1 MDRVLAKLAD
11 GDQETFP
18 ETREALLRF
27 DAALEHLPGELPPAE
42 GGADPAALDEMLA
55 GACAPLAEAV
65 AMLTPG
71 PLANHWVSPG
81 ISSGISPAIS
91 PGEGHA
97 PGGLETAL
105 QALQERLSATSLGD
119 QTRDQ
124 AREILGYLER
134 GAAYPELRPRVE
146 AFARL
151 LDGALDLADALRD
164 AGWLEPE
171 QRAACIDRL
180 QEALVIF
187 RDPATRQDG
196 VRRLERLA
204 ALREILARV
213 SGLSSSLPGSRVDLE
228 PIQIAFAAAVGDHA
242 GERVDMLLAA
252 LDRMIAYRQL
262 ERAALARE
270 LRVVH
275 RRLDDRYRASERA
288 LLAAIPAVTTSPD
301 AFSDPALVSV
311 VADHKQYLEDL
322 KRLQKLPK
330 WVNAISRIQ
339 PRAAGAFSGQVR
351 RLSQW
356 LLDPNRRPDAIRV
369 LDRFER
375 QLQAY
380 YPLPFE
386 EALRRGEEEAVIATG
401 GLHLRFA
408 DTIDRQRR
416 RWAEAWAA
424 GGGPDADDRMA
435 LLLQLTQTMADTVE
449 VLRLGGDGLLLN
461 RWAAWE
467 LAAEGTAKSA
477 SDLPN
482 RLKLATA
489 AAIDDDPEGLQ
500 RQLDRIGAEAPPAML
515 MGRLTALLADE
526 LNGLPS
532 DALSIMG
539 QSVGPP
545 PPGAWMLDRRREIA
559 DLCRYAMEHDYA
571 RSRGS
576 DDLADRLAAHVNG
589 LAVELL
595 AHLKEAAR

>member
-1 MDRVLAKLAD
+1 
-11 GDQETFP
+11 
-18 ETREALLRF
+18 
-27 DAALEHLPGELPPAE
+27 
-42 GGADPAALDEMLA
+42 
-55 GACAPLAEAV
+55 
-65 AMLTPG
+65 
-71 PLANHWVSPG
+71 
-81 ISSGISPAIS
+81 
-91 PGEGHA
+91 
-97 PGGLETAL
+97 
-105 QALQERLSATSLGD
+105 
-119 QTRDQ
+119 
-124 AREILGYLER
+124 
-134 GAAYPELRPRVE
+134 
-146 AFARL
+146 
-151 LDGALDLADALRD
+151 
-164 AGWLEPE
+164 
-171 QRAACIDRL
+171 
-180 QEALVIF
+180 
-187 RDPATRQDG
+187 
-196 VRRLERLA
+196 
-204 ALREILARV
+204 
-213 SGLSSSLPGSRVDLE
+213 
-228 PIQIAFAAAVGDHA
+228 
-242 GERVDMLLAA
+242 MLLAA
-252 LDRMIAYRQL
+252 LDRMIAYREL

-322 KRLQKLPK
+322 GRLGKLPK
-330 WVNAISRIQ
+330 WVNAISVIQ
-339 PRAAGAFSGQVR
+339 PRAAGAFAGQTR

-401 GLHLRFA
+401 GLHLRLV
-408 DTIDRQRR
+408 DTIDRQRK
-416 RWAEAWAA
+416 RWAQAWAA

-449 VLRLGGDGLLLN
+449 VLRLGGDGLVLN

-467 LAAEGTAKSA
+467 LAPEGTAKSA

-526 LNGLPS
+526 LNALPS
-532 DALSIMG
+532 GAISIMG

-571 RSRGS
+571 RSTGR
-576 DDLADRLAAHVNG
+576 DELADRLAAHVNG

-595 AHLKEAAR
+595 RDLKEAVG